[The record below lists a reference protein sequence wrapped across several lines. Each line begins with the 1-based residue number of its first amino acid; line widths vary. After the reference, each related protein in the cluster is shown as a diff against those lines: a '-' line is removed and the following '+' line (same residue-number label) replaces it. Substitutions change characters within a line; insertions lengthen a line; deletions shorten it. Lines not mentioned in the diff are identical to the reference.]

1 MDDKLHTEDAG
12 RAAEAPAAGGN
23 DASAACGA
31 VKSAGEAP
39 RAAAG
44 EAAHADA
51 GETPH
56 ADAARTAASGGGGA
70 AEESDARRE
79 VRRRRA
85 RRELLARLWLMDD
98 DGLDAPDDLDDED
111 DDEDEDDED
120 DFLWIGGPDAKST
133 KLDAAGGATMAL
145 ICGLPTVMLSTW
157 LIERSES
164 LAVAWLFG
172 IGAVALFLT
181 GAHAHERGDGAVA
194 AALGSVG
201 LGIMLPLAH
210 AFGAPL
216 FELLLF
222 SLAVYVVYCMG
233 AWSYKDDLVAI
244 MAEHLPLCAVALFTT
259 MTGIV
264 LYGLLP

>member
-1 MDDKLHTEDAG
+1 
-12 RAAEAPAAGGN
+12 
-23 DASAACGA
+23 
-31 VKSAGEAP
+31 
-39 RAAAG
+39 
-44 EAAHADA
+44 
-51 GETPH
+51 
-56 ADAARTAASGGGGA
+56 
-70 AEESDARRE
+70 
-79 VRRRRA
+79 
-85 RRELLARLWLMDD
+85 MDD

-194 AALGSVG
+194 TALGSVG

-233 AWSYKDDLVAI
+233 AWNYKDDLVAI

-259 MTGIV
+259 MSGIV
-264 LYGLLP
+264 LFGLLP

>member
-1 MDDKLHTEDAG
+1 MDDKLHTENAG

-51 GETPH
+51 
-56 ADAARTAASGGGGA
+56 ARTAASGGGGA
-70 AEESDARRE
+70 AEEPDARRE

-133 KLDAAGGATMAL
+133 KLDAAGGATMVL

-216 FELLLF
+216 FELLPF

-233 AWSYKDDLVAI
+233 AWNYKDDLVAI
-244 MAEHLPLCAVALFTT
+244 MVEHLPLCAVALFTT
-259 MTGIV
+259 MSGIV
-264 LYGLLP
+264 LFGLLP

>member
-1 MDDKLHTEDAG
+1 MDDKLHTENAG

-39 RAAAG
+39 RATAG
-44 EAAHADA
+44 EAA
-51 GETPH
+51 H

-70 AEESDARRE
+70 AEEPDARRE

-98 DGLDAPDDLDDED
+98 DGLDAPDDED
-111 DDEDEDDED
+111 DDEDDDDED

-133 KLDAAGGATMAL
+133 KLDAAGGATMVL

-233 AWSYKDDLVAI
+233 AWNYKDDLVAI

-259 MTGIV
+259 MSGIV
-264 LYGLLP
+264 LFGLLP